1 MQLVERH
8 IKINYP
14 SLDRLCFLSK
24 NLYNYVN
31 YILRQA
37 YLNKSENIPEYKDLI
52 KSFILKDGKIC
63 YEIKEY
69 DLTTRLA
76 KLNQV
81 DYRAL
86 PAQTSQNIVKIVYM
100 NWKSFFKSL
109 KSFAKD
115 KSKFKGNPKLPHYKD
130 KTEGRN
136 IVIFTNQSCFLKDN
150 FIYFQKSASL
160 NPLKTRV
167 DNICQVRIIPQATC
181 YVIEVVYEKEIQDLN
196 LNKDAYVSI
205 DLGINNLATLTNNVG
220 LKPFIVNGKIIKS
233 INQFY
238 NEKKAKLQSYTDKY
252 MTKRLKKTIHSRN
265 MKISDYLHKTSRF
278 IIDYCTQNNIGNIV
292 IGYNENWKQEVN
304 LGKVTNQ
311 KFCNIPYDKLVKMIE
326 YKAKLVGIK
335 VTLNEESYS
344 SKCDSLA
351 LEPVQK
357 QNVYLGKRLKRGLF
371 QSSVGKLVNAD
382 VNGSLNILRKVIGDD
397 FVRNLINKSCMLQP
411 VRVNCNEILKGI

>member
-1 MQLVERH
+1 
-8 IKINYP
+8 
-14 SLDRLCFLSK
+14 
-24 NLYNYVN
+24 
-31 YILRQA
+31 
-37 YLNKSENIPEYKDLI
+37 
-52 KSFILKDGKIC
+52 
-63 YEIKEY
+63 
-69 DLTTRLA
+69 
-76 KLNQV
+76 
-81 DYRAL
+81 
-86 PAQTSQNIVKIVYM
+86 
-100 NWKSFFKSL
+100 
-109 KSFAKD
+109 
-115 KSKFKGNPKLPHYKD
+115 
-130 KTEGRN
+130 
-136 IVIFTNQSCFLKDN
+136 
-150 FIYFQKSASL
+150 
-160 NPLKTRV
+160 
-167 DNICQVRIIPQATC
+167 
-181 YVIEVVYEKEIQDLN
+181 
-196 LNKDAYVSI
+196 
-205 DLGINNLATLTNNVG
+205 
-220 LKPFIVNGKIIKS
+220 
-233 INQFY
+233 
-238 NEKKAKLQSYTDKY
+238 
-252 MTKRLKKTIHSRN
+252 